1 MRMEQLAAGAVRV
14 PERDRHE
21 IVQVLQDGLSEG
33 RLSAGTFGWRLH
45 AALRARNHGELRQL
59 VADLPARR
67 WQERAQRWFAR
78 LGGVLR
84 LATPGPPSTL
94 LLPVP
99 EAEPFTIGRS
109 RETCDMVLSGDPLVS
124 SRHADLRAVDGRWLL
139 TDLRSTN
146 GTWVNGARLVHSA
159 VVGPGDRV
167 RFGDQ
172 DFILINGT
180 SLPPAD
186 ITAEPD
192 TERLF

>member
-1 MRMEQLAAGAVRV
+1 MEQVAAIGSVRV

-21 IVQVLQDGLSEG
+21 VVQVLQDGLSEG
-33 RLSAGTFGWRLH
+33 RLSSGTFGWRLH
-45 AALRARNHGELRQL
+45 AALRARSQRELRQL

-67 WQERAQRWFAR
+67 WQQRLSRWFAR
-78 LGGVLR
+78 LGGLVR
-84 LATPGPPSTL
+84 RSPAGPPATL

-99 EAEPFTIGRS
+99 ESEPFTIGRS
-109 RETCDMVLSGDPLVS
+109 RDSCDLVLSGDPLVS
-124 SRHADLRAVDGRWLL
+124 SRHADLRVVDGRWLL

-180 SLPPAD
+180 GLAPTPPG
-186 ITAEPD
+186 
-192 TERLF
+192 TEQLF